1 MRIALIVQHPF
12 LPEITAGGILDL
24 HHLALELVR
33 EGHRPE
39 VVATRY
45 GSRRLLPQRLA
56 QRLRPRHP
64 MARTDD
70 ALGYRVTR
78 YGDWIIRAGFLRR
91 LDRGDWDVV
100 ELQDVS
106 TFDLI
111 RPVHERGIPLLIRIV
126 AMQEVAELARRAA
139 ADRGFAAI
147 LRDPHVRVISNSVYV
162 AGEVR
167 RLLGLETPVV
177 YPPIDFASCVAATHA
192 PVDITMVNPRDVKGI
207 DTTLAVAALLPHRTF
222 LLQEAWA
229 LDPHERTA
237 LLDRIRGLPHVR
249 LAPVT
254 DRMAEVYRTTAL
266 LLVPSRVVETFGRVA
281 LEAAANGIPVV
292 ASRSGGLPEAV
303 GPGGVLVDPDA
314 PAAVWAQAVERVV
327 ADRDRHDAIA
337 AQAIAHAG
345 DPRFDQRDVAARIV
359 ALAEKAVSGMDR
371 GSELTH

>member
-64 MARTDD
+64 MARADD

-78 YGDWIIRAGFLRR
+78 YGDWIIRAGVLRR

-100 ELQDVS
+100 EVQDVS

-126 AMQEVAELARRAA
+126 AMQEVDELARRAA
-139 ADRGFAAI
+139 DPAFAAI

-162 AGEVR
+162 ADEVR

-192 PVDITMVNPRDVKGI
+192 PVDITMVNPRDVKGV
-207 DTTLAVAALLPHRTF
+207 DTTLAVAALLPHRPF

-254 DRMAEVYRTTAL
+254 DQMAEVYRTTAL

-314 PAAVWAQAVERVV
+314 PAAVWAQAVEGVL
-327 ADRDRHDAIA
+327 ADPGRRDAVA
-337 AQAIAHAG
+337 AQALAHAG
-345 DPRFDQRDVAARIV
+345 DPRFDQRGVAARIV
-359 ALAEKAVSGMDR
+359 ALAQEAVAGVDR
-371 GSELTH
+371 GSELTR